1 MGAASGKGGRLFE
14 RRVAL
19 TPWGRERAGMAK
31 YEPLVRYLRRQKKA
45 EVELS
50 FRDIERIVGGLLPKA
65 SANPGWWRV
74 EHASSAPPQQRA
86 FAEAGYAPEPE
97 LKAERVR
104 FVRITAA
111 VPGVLAE

>member
-1 MGAASGKGGRLFE
+1 MFE
-14 RRVAL
+14 RRVSL

-65 SANPGWWRV
+65 AADPGWWRV
-74 EHASSAPPQQRA
+74 EHTSSAPPQQRA